1 MAGFCW
7 GERLRR
13 VDKSG
18 LALIFLGL
26 QSGKKVAAPAPLLPP
41 SARGQHHKWWVRSE
55 AGYSSQ
61 QLQRSILRD
70 IYQPAK
76 DGEYG
81 EATIHLTRGKTS
93 KLADLGSV
101 RLA

>member
-1 MAGFCW
+1 MAGFYW
-7 GERLRR
+7 GERPRL

-26 QSGKKVAAPAPLLPP
+26 QSGKKVAAPAPLLPA
-41 SARGQHHKWWVRSE
+41 SARGHQYKWWVRSE
-55 AGYSSQ
+55 AGYSPQ

-70 IYQPAK
+70 IYPLAK
-76 DGEYG
+76 AGEYG